1 MNPRRIIIVTPT
13 PPRPYLTTM
22 LAWQLFG
29 GLLLL
34 VDAAT
39 PWVYSFGLAEGTVMT
54 GVVGLVSTLGS
65 TAALLGLLAP
75 FGRTDRRWAVEASG
89 HMALAGSTTAY
100 AISAYGSSPSSVIE
114 WSCALALAVSSIARA
129 AQLIRHPAEAY
140 HALAPQ

>member
-1 MNPRRIIIVTPT
+1 MTPRRIIIVVPT

-39 PWVYSFGLAEGTVMT
+39 PWVYSYGLAEGTVMT
-54 GVVGLVSTLGS
+54 GVVGLISTLGS

-75 FGRTDRRWAVEASG
+75 FWRTGRHWAVEACG

-100 AISAYGSSPSSVIE
+100 AISTYGSNPSSVIE
-114 WSCALALAVSSIARA
+114 WSAALALAVASSARA
-129 AQLIRHPAEAY
+129 A
-140 HALAPQ
+140 